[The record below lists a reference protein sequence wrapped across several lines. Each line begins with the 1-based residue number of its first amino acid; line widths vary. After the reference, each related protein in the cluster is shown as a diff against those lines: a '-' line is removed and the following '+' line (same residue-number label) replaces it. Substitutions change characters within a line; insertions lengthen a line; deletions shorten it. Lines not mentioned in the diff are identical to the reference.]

1 MSANSLSTSHREL
14 HSHYVLL
21 PFCHG
26 NQFALVRRSVRVLFV
41 IRVYGVEAESAPRCT
56 PRLARTNSIDGKSLL
71 LEQLDD
77 TLLFRFPHSGGD
89 VSTVLTAVATTSA
102 RSSSFGSTDPGFP
115 IWLWYFCPSDQ
126 SSRLDLRG
134 FHSMNPDRMGDTQ
147 WVRKKPSPFSSASTG
162 F

>member
-1 MSANSLSTSHREL
+1 MARLNGISETALYVEDMRRSLDFYERVLGLAALHTSERLSALRVAPGQVLLLITKGADTEPTVLPFGTLPPSDGRGEL
-14 HSHYVLL
+14 HVA
-21 PFCHG
+21 
-26 NQFALVRRSVRVLFV
+26 FAIATDRLSEWRGALEAN
-41 IRVYGVEAESAPRCT
+41 GVEIESA
-56 PRLARTNSIDGKSLL
+56 I
-71 LEQLDD
+71 
-77 TLLFRFPHSGGD
+77 
-89 VSTVLTAVATTSA
+89 
-102 RSSSFGSTDPGFP
+102 DPGFP